1 MSTMPG
7 SLCLLQ
13 NFPFC
18 SPTWLNLAL
27 VLQSSLAQILTMADF
42 ASFIFE
48 ITSLCSGRASSGCLL
63 FLSQI
68 NGCYRLHTSR

>member
-13 NFPFC
+13 NLPFC

-27 VLQSSLAQILTMADF
+27 VLQSSVAQTLTMIRFAD
-42 ASFIFE
+42 
-48 ITSLCSGRASSGCLL
+48 LCLRINGACSTRASSGCLL
-63 FLSQI
+63 
-68 NGCYRLHTSR
+68 